1 MEKTILNR
9 RYEILRT
16 IGQGGMAE
24 VYLAHDILLDRNV
37 AIKMLRDQFV
47 ADKALLEQ
55 FRREAKSA
63 AKLVHPYITN
73 IYDVV
78 SEGDKEYIV
87 MEYVEGVT
95 LKEYL
100 QKNKLSLNAVL
111 EIGVRL
117 ADALQHAHSRHLI
130 HCDIKPQNIL
140 IDKNLN
146 PKIADFGIA
155 KMVSNQTMV
164 YTSTVMGSVH
174 YLAPEQATGGQ
185 VTASSDVYSLGVV
198 LFEMLTGKV
207 PFDGNTAVAVAMMH
221 AEKQV
226 PPLSDYMDEVPEG
239 LQEILNKALAKNPAN
254 RYLNAGALRRELQ
267 DLKMQLFPFSNED
280 YKKEMSEIDVEEF
293 ETNNND
299 DGKTIIMK
307 RVDNTAKK
315 EEEEVLE
322 KDFTGDEEM
331 AKKGRKKANR
341 KFKWGIN
348 NIMIVTTILVVLAS
362 VAANFIFGSNR
373 AVVVVPNVLKMTVV
387 EAQNLLESK
396 KFIVDLEEGYDDAA
410 QPGTIIKQTPA
421 AGEERKEGSKM
432 LLVVNKGAELK
443 SVPEVRTMTLEKAKR
458 FIEHAGF
465 EVGEVSRKFVRNEII
480 GVVLEQQPKGASKLP
495 VGSKINLVIN
505 EGDKPVPNL
514 VGKKVKDAEKLLKAA
529 GLRLGE
535 VRYIDDRPAKDTI
548 VSTTPMAGQKVAEF
562 EKVDLTVSNGEASKP
577 KDIYVD
583 FTVTVEKLVGFI
595 DTDDKDKKKE
605 EEKIKRKAQI
615 YEDYYKK
622 NKDRRYNIQVYVV
635 DDRGR
640 DLVFSGKKK
649 IGENIRKKTE
659 IVGNSRIKVYADGNL
674 IEDKSL

>member
-1 MEKTILNR
+1 MNR

-24 VYLAHDILLDRNV
+24 VYLAHDILLDRDV
-37 AIKMLRDQFV
+37 AIKMLRDQFA

-63 AKLVHPYITN
+63 ARLEHPYIIN

-87 MEYVEGVT
+87 MEHVEGIT

-100 QKNKLSLNAVL
+100 QNNKLSLNAVL

-117 ADALQHAHSRHLI
+117 ADALQHAHNRNI
-130 HCDIKPQNIL
+130 VHCDIKPQNIL
-140 IDKNLN
+140 VDKYLN
-146 PKIADFGIA
+146 PKITDFGIA

-164 YTSTVMGSVH
+164 YTPTVMGSVH
-174 YLAPEQATGGQ
+174 YLSPEQATGGR

-207 PFDGNTAVAVAMMH
+207 PFDGNTPVAIAMMH
-221 AEKQV
+221 ADKEV
-226 PPLSDYMDEVPEG
+226 PPLSDYLDEVPEG
-239 LQEILNKALAKNPAN
+239 LQEILDTALAKNPAK
-254 RYLNAGALRRELQ
+254 RYLNAGSLRRALL
-267 DLKMQLFPFSNED
+267 DLKMQLFPFSSNN
-280 YKKEMSEIDVEEF
+280 YRKEMTIAIPQEARMSEEVMDGATMIMQPVRPKM
-293 ETNNND
+293 ETAD
-299 DGKTIIMK
+299 
-307 RVDNTAKK
+307 K
-315 EEEEVLE
+315 EESIGE
-322 KDFTGDEEM
+322 DEM
-331 AKKGRKKANR
+331 ANRRKKKKL
-341 KFKWGIN
+341 KFGIN
-348 NIMIVTTILVVLAS
+348 QIMILATILVVLAS
-362 VAANFIFGSNR
+362 VIANFVFGSSR
-373 AVVVVPNVLKMTVV
+373 AVVKVPSVLKMTVV
-387 EAQNLLESK
+387 EAQNLLEAQ
-396 KFIVDLEEGYDDAA
+396 KFVVDLEEGHDEAA

-443 SVPEVRTMTLEKAKR
+443 SVPEVRTMTFEKAKR

-465 EVGEVSRKFVRNEII
+465 EVGEISRKYDRKEII
-480 GVVLEQQPKGASKLP
+480 GTVLAQQPKGASKLP
-495 VGSKINLVIN
+495 KGSKINLVIN

-514 VGKKVKDAEKLLKAA
+514 AGKKVKDAEKLLKAA

-548 VSTTPMAGQKVAEF
+548 VSTTPMAGQKIAEF

-577 KDIYVD
+577 RDIYVD
-583 FTVTVEKLVGFI
+583 FTLTVEKLVGYI
-595 DTDDKDKKKE
+595 DTYDKDKKKE
-605 EEKIKRKAQI
+605 AENIKKKKEL
-615 YEDYYKK
+615 YDNYFKK
-622 NKDRRYNIQVYVV
+622 NKDRRYELQVYVV
-635 DDRGR
+635 DDKGR

-649 IGENIRKKTE
+649 IGENVRKKTE
-659 IVGNSRIKVYADGNL
+659 IVGNARIKVYADGSI

>member
-117 ADALQHAHSRHLI
+117 ADALQHAHSRRII

-207 PFDGNTAVAVAMMH
+207 PFDGKTAVAVAMMH

-239 LQEILNKALAKNPAN
+239 LQQILNKALAKNPAN

-307 RVDNTAKK
+307 RVDSTAKK

-640 DLVFSGKKK
+640 ELVFSGKKK

>member
-24 VYLAHDILLDRNV
+24 VYLAHDLLLDRNV

-117 ADALQHAHSRHLI
+117 ADALQHAHSRRII

-226 PPLSDYMDEVPEG
+226 PPLSDYMDDVPEG
-239 LQEILNKALAKNPAN
+239 LQQILNKALAKNPAN

-280 YKKEMSEIDVEEF
+280 YKKEMSEIEVEEF
-293 ETNNND
+293 DTHNND
-299 DGKTIIMK
+299 DGATIIMK

>member
-1 MEKTILNR
+1 MEEKTILNR

-16 IGQGGMAE
+16 IGKGGMAE
-24 VYLAHDILLDRNV
+24 VYLAHDILLDREV

-63 AKLVHPYITN
+63 ARLKHPYIIN
-73 IYDVV
+73 IHDVV
-78 SEGDKEYIV
+78 SEGEKEYIV

-95 LKEYL
+95 LKDYL
-100 QKNKLSLNAVL
+100 ENNKLSLNAVL

-117 ADALQHAHSRHLI
+117 ADAVQHAHSKHII
-130 HCDIKPQNIL
+130 HCDLKPQNIL

-174 YLAPEQATGGQ
+174 YISPEQATGRQ

-207 PFDGNTAVAVAMMH
+207 PFDGETAVAVAMMH

-226 PPLSDYMDEVPEG
+226 PPLSDYLADVPEG
-239 LQEILNKALAKNPAN
+239 LQTILNKALAKNPAD
-254 RYLNAGALRRELQ
+254 RYINAGALRRELL
-267 DLKMQLFPFSNED
+267 DLKMKLFPFSSNDYMKGMTIAITPENNFRED
-280 YKKEMSEIDVEEF
+280 
-293 ETNNND
+293 
-299 DGKTIIMK
+299 
-307 RVDNTAKK
+307 VDNDATVIMQRVRTSA
-315 EEEEVLE
+315 EVNE
-322 KDFTGDEEM
+322 SESVSTGDDEM
-331 AKKGRKKANR
+331 ARKRKKK
-341 KFKWGIN
+341 KFKLGFN
-348 NIMIVTTILVVLAS
+348 NFMILATIVVVLAS
-362 VAANFIFGSNR
+362 VAANFIFGSSR
-373 AVVVVPNVLKMTVV
+373 AVVIVPNVMNMTVV
-387 EAQNLLESK
+387 EAQNLLEEK
-396 KFIVDLEEGYDDAA
+396 KFIVDLEEGFGEDV
-410 QPGTIIKQTPA
+410 QPGTVMKQTPA
-421 AGEERKEGSKM
+421 AGEERKEGSKI
-432 LLVVNKGAELK
+432 LLVVSKGAELK
-443 SVPEVRTMTLEKAKR
+443 SVPEVRTMSLEKATR

-465 EVGEVSRKFVRNEII
+465 EVGEVSRKYVRTEII
-480 GVVLEQQPKGASKLP
+480 GTVLSQQPKGASKLP
-495 VGSKINLVIN
+495 KGSKINLVIN

-514 VGKKVKDAEKLLKAA
+514 VGKKLKEAERLLKSA

-535 VRYIDDRPAKDTI
+535 VRYVEDRPAKDTV
-548 VSTTPMAGQKVAEF
+548 VSTTPMAGQKIVEF
-562 EKVDLTVSNGEASKP
+562 EKVDLTVSDGEASKP

-583 FTVTVEKLVGFI
+583 FTLTVDKLVGYI
-595 DTDDKDKKKE
+595 DTYDKDKKKE
-605 EEKIKRKAQI
+605 AENIKKRDEL
-615 YEDYYKK
+615 YSNYLKK
-622 NKDRRYNIQVYVV
+622 NRDRKYNLQVYVV

>member
-1 MEKTILNR
+1 MENTILNR

-24 VYLAHDILLDRNV
+24 VYLAHDILLDRHV
-37 AIKMLRDQFV
+37 AIKMLREQFA

-63 AKLVHPYITN
+63 ARLEHPYIIN

-87 MEYVEGVT
+87 MEHVEGIT

-100 QKNKLSLNAVL
+100 QNNKLSLNAVL

-117 ADALQHAHSRHLI
+117 ADALQHAHSRNI
-130 HCDIKPQNIL
+130 VHCDIKPQNIL
-140 IDKNLN
+140 VDKYLN
-146 PKIADFGIA
+146 PKITDFGIA

-164 YTSTVMGSVH
+164 YTPTVMGSVH
-174 YLAPEQATGGQ
+174 YLSPEQATGGH

-207 PFDGNTAVAVAMMH
+207 PFDGNTAVAIAMMH

-226 PPLSDYMDEVPEG
+226 PPLSDYLDEVPVG
-239 LQEILNKALAKNPAN
+239 LQEILDNALAKDPAK
-254 RYLNAGALRRELQ
+254 RYRNAGSLRRALL
-267 DLKMQLFPFSNED
+267 DLKMQLFPFSSND
-280 YKKEMSEIDVEEF
+280 YRKEMTIAIPQ
-293 ETNNND
+293 ETR
-299 DGKTIIMK
+299 MS
-307 RVDNTAKK
+307 
-315 EEEEVLE
+315 EEVLE
-322 KDFTGDEEM
+322 GATMIMQPVRPKVETTVAEQLDTGEDEM
-331 AKKGRKKANR
+331 AKRKRKK
-341 KFKWGIN
+341 KLKLGIN
-348 NIMIVTTILVVLAS
+348 QIMILATIFVVVIS
-362 VAANFIFGSNR
+362 VIANFVFGSSR
-373 AVVVVPNVLKMTVV
+373 AVVKVPNVLKMTVV

-396 KFIVDLEEGYDDAA
+396 KFIVDLEEGHDDAA

-443 SVPEVRTMTLEKAKR
+443 SVPEVRTMTFEKAKR

-465 EVGEVSRKFVRNEII
+465 VVGEVSRKYDRKEII
-480 GVVLEQQPKGASKLP
+480 GTVLSQQPKGASKLP
-495 VGSKINLVIN
+495 KGSKINLIIN

-514 VGKKVKDAEKLLKAA
+514 AGKKVKDAEKLLKAA

-535 VRYIDDRPAKDTI
+535 VRYIDDKPAKDTI
-548 VSTTPMAGQKVAEF
+548 VSTTPMAGQKIAEF

-583 FTVTVEKLVGFI
+583 FNLTVEKLVGYI
-595 DTDDKDKKKE
+595 DTYDKDKKKE
-605 EEKIKRKAQI
+605 AENIKKKKEL
-615 YEDYYKK
+615 YDNYYKK
-622 NKDRRYNIQVYVV
+622 NKDRKYDLQVYVV
-635 DDRGR
+635 DDKGR

-649 IGENIRKKTE
+649 IGENVRKKTE
-659 IVGNSRIKVYADGNL
+659 IVGNARIKVYADGNL

>member
-1 MEKTILNR
+1 MENTILNK

-37 AIKMLRDQFV
+37 AIKMLRDQFA

-63 AKLVHPYITN
+63 ARLEHPYIIN

-78 SEGDKEYIV
+78 SECDKEYIV
-87 MEYVEGVT
+87 MEHVEGIT

-100 QKNKLSLNAVL
+100 QSNKLSLNAVL

-117 ADALQHAHSRHLI
+117 ADALQHAHSRNI
-130 HCDIKPQNIL
+130 VHCDIKPQNIL
-140 IDKNLN
+140 VDKYLN
-146 PKIADFGIA
+146 PKITDFGIA

-164 YTSTVMGSVH
+164 YTPTVMGSVH
-174 YLAPEQATGGQ
+174 YLSPEQATGGH

-207 PFDGNTAVAVAMMH
+207 PFDGNTPVAIAMMH
-221 AEKQV
+221 ADKEV
-226 PPLSDYMDEVPEG
+226 PPLSDYLDDVPEG
-239 LQEILNKALAKNPAN
+239 LQEILDTALAKNPAK
-254 RYLNAGALRRELQ
+254 RYLNAGALRRALL
-267 DLKMQLFPFSNED
+267 DLKMQLFPFSSND
-280 YKKEMSEIDVEEF
+280 YRKEMTIAIPQETRLSEEEMDGATMIMQPVRPKM
-293 ETNNND
+293 ETAD
-299 DGKTIIMK
+299 
-307 RVDNTAKK
+307 K
-315 EEEEVLE
+315 EESIGE
-322 KDFTGDEEM
+322 DEM
-331 AKKGRKKANR
+331 AKRRKKKKL
-341 KFKWGIN
+341 KFGIN
-348 NIMIVTTILVVLAS
+348 QIMILATILVVLAS
-362 VAANFIFGSNR
+362 VIANFVFDSSR

-387 EAQNLLESK
+387 EAQNLLEAQ
-396 KFIVDLEEGYDDAA
+396 KFIVDLEEGHDEAA

-443 SVPEVRTMTLEKAKR
+443 SVPEVRTMTFEKAKR

-465 EVGEVSRKFVRNEII
+465 EVGEISRKFVRTEII
-480 GVVLEQQPKGASKLP
+480 GTVLEQKPKGASKLP
-495 VGSKINLVIN
+495 TGSKINLVIN

-514 VGKKVKDAEKLLKAA
+514 AGKKVKDAENLLKAA

-535 VRYIDDRPAKDTI
+535 VRYIDDKPAKDTI
-548 VSTTPMAGQKVAEF
+548 VSTTPMAGQKIAEF

-577 KDIYVD
+577 RDIYVD
-583 FTVTVEKLVGFI
+583 FTLTVEKLVGYI
-595 DTDDKDKKKE
+595 DTYDKDKKKE
-605 EEKIKRKAQI
+605 AENIKKKKEL
-615 YEDYYKK
+615 YDNYFKK
-622 NKDRRYNIQVYVV
+622 NKDRRYELQVYVV
-635 DDRGR
+635 DDKGR

-649 IGENIRKKTE
+649 IGENVRKKTE
-659 IVGNSRIKVYADGNL
+659 IVGNARIKVYADGSI

>member
-117 ADALQHAHSRHLI
+117 ADALQHAHSRRII

-155 KMVSNQTMV
+155 KIVSNQTMV

-174 YLAPEQATGGQ
+174 YLSPEQATGGQ

-239 LQEILNKALAKNPAN
+239 LQQILNKALAKNPAN
-254 RYLNAGALRRELQ
+254 RYLNAGAMRRELQ

-299 DGKTIIMK
+299 DGATIIMK
-307 RVDNTAKK
+307 RVDSTVKK

>member
-1 MEKTILNR
+1 MEEKTILNR

-16 IGQGGMAE
+16 IGKGGMAE
-24 VYLAHDILLDRNV
+24 VYLAHDILLDREV

-63 AKLVHPYITN
+63 ARLKHPYIIN

-78 SEGDKEYIV
+78 SEGEKEYIV

-95 LKEYL
+95 LKDYL
-100 QKNKLSLNAVL
+100 ENNKLSLNAVL

-117 ADALQHAHSRHLI
+117 ADAVQHAHSKHII
-130 HCDIKPQNIL
+130 HCDLKPQNIL

-174 YLAPEQATGGQ
+174 YISPEQATGRQ

-207 PFDGNTAVAVAMMH
+207 PFDGETAVAVAMMH

-226 PPLSDYMDEVPEG
+226 PPLSDYLADVPEG
-239 LQEILNKALAKNPAN
+239 LQTILNKALAKNPAD
-254 RYLNAGALRRELQ
+254 RYINAGALRRELL
-267 DLKMQLFPFSNED
+267 DLKMKLFPFSSNDYMKGMTIAITPENNFRED
-280 YKKEMSEIDVEEF
+280 
-293 ETNNND
+293 
-299 DGKTIIMK
+299 
-307 RVDNTAKK
+307 VDNDATVIMQRVRTSA
-315 EEEEVLE
+315 EVNE
-322 KDFTGDEEM
+322 SESVSTGDDEM
-331 AKKGRKKANR
+331 ARKRKKK
-341 KFKWGIN
+341 KFKLGFN
-348 NIMIVTTILVVLAS
+348 NFMILATIVVVLAS
-362 VAANFIFGSNR
+362 VAANFIFGSSR
-373 AVVVVPNVLKMTVV
+373 AVVIVPNVMNMTVV
-387 EAQNLLESK
+387 EAQNLLEEK
-396 KFIVDLEEGYDDAA
+396 KFIVDLEEGFGEDV
-410 QPGTIIKQTPA
+410 QPGTVMKQTPA
-421 AGEERKEGSKM
+421 AGEERKEGSKI
-432 LLVVNKGAELK
+432 LLVVSKGAELK
-443 SVPEVRTMTLEKAKR
+443 SVPEVRTMSLEKATR

-465 EVGEVSRKFVRNEII
+465 EVGEVSRKYVRTEII
-480 GVVLEQQPKGASKLP
+480 GTVLSQQPKGASKLP
-495 VGSKINLVIN
+495 KGSKINLVIN

-514 VGKKVKDAEKLLKAA
+514 VGKKLKEAERLLKSA

-535 VRYIDDRPAKDTI
+535 VRYVEDRPAKDTV
-548 VSTTPMAGQKVAEF
+548 VSTTPMAGQKIVEF
-562 EKVDLTVSNGEASKP
+562 EKVDLTVSDGEASKP

-583 FTVTVEKLVGFI
+583 FTLTVDKLVGYI
-595 DTDDKDKKKE
+595 DTYDKDKKKE
-605 EEKIKRKAQI
+605 AENIKKRDEL
-615 YEDYYKK
+615 YSSYLKK
-622 NKDRRYNIQVYVV
+622 NRDRKYNLQVYVV

>member
-1 MEKTILNR
+1 MEEKTILNK

-16 IGQGGMAE
+16 IGKGGMAE
-24 VYLAHDILLDRNV
+24 VYLAHDILLDREV
-37 AIKMLRDQFV
+37 AIKMLREQFV

-63 AKLVHPYITN
+63 ARLKHPYIIN

-78 SEGDKEYIV
+78 SEGEKEYIV

-95 LKEYL
+95 LKDYL
-100 QKNKLSLNAVL
+100 ENNKLSLNAVL

-117 ADALQHAHSRHLI
+117 ADAVQHAHSKNII

-174 YLAPEQATGGQ
+174 YVSPEQATGRQ

-198 LFEMLTGKV
+198 LFEMLTGQV
-207 PFDGNTAVAVAMMH
+207 PFDGETAVAVAMMH

-226 PPLSDYMDEVPEG
+226 PPLNDYLDDVSEG
-239 LQEILNKALAKNPAN
+239 LQAILDKALAKNPKD
-254 RYLNAGALRRELQ
+254 RYINAGALRRELL
-267 DLKMQLFPFSNED
+267 DLKMKLFPYSSND
-280 YKKEMSEIDVEEF
+280 YMKEMTIALTPETRMTEDEANGETVIMDRVRLKDEMDEF
-293 ETNNND
+293 
-299 DGKTIIMK
+299 
-307 RVDNTAKK
+307 VD
-315 EEEEVLE
+315 EP
-322 KDFTGDEEM
+322 TGEDEM
-331 AKKGRKKANR
+331 ARKRKK
-341 KFKWGIN
+341 KKLKLGFN
-348 NIMIVTTILVVLAS
+348 NLMILATIVVVLAS
-362 VAANFIFGSNR
+362 VAANFIFGSSR
-373 AVVVVPNVLKMTVV
+373 AVVVVPDVMNMTVV
-387 EAQNLLESK
+387 EAQNLLEEK
-396 KFIVDLEEGYDDAA
+396 KFVVDLEEGFGEDV
-410 QPGTIIKQTPA
+410 QPGTVMKQTPA
-421 AGEERKEGSKM
+421 AGEERKEGSKI
-432 LLVVNKGAELK
+432 LLVVSKGAELK
-443 SVPEVRTMTLEKAKR
+443 SVPEVRTMSLEKATR
-458 FIEHAGF
+458 FIENAGF
-465 EVGEVSRKFVRNEII
+465 EVGEVSRKYVRTEII
-480 GVVLEQQPKGASKLP
+480 GTVLSQQPKGASKLP
-495 VGSKINLVIN
+495 KGSKINLVIN

-514 VGKKVKDAEKLLKAA
+514 VGKKVKEAERLLKAA

-535 VRYIDDRPAKDTI
+535 VRYVEDRPAKDTV
-548 VSTTPMAGQKVAEF
+548 VSTTPMAGQKIVEF
-562 EKVDLTVSNGEASKP
+562 EKVDLTVSDGEASKP

-583 FTVTVEKLVGFI
+583 FTLTVDKLVGYI
-595 DTDDKDKKKE
+595 DTYDKDKKKE
-605 EEKIKRKAQI
+605 AENIKRRDAL
-615 YEDYYKK
+615 YSSYLKK
-622 NKDRRYNIQVYVV
+622 NKDRKYNLQVYVV

>member
-1 MEKTILNR
+1 MENTILNK

-37 AIKMLRDQFV
+37 AIKMLRDQFA

-63 AKLVHPYITN
+63 ARLEHPYIIN

-78 SEGDKEYIV
+78 SECDKEYIV
-87 MEYVEGVT
+87 MEHVEGIT

-100 QKNKLSLNAVL
+100 QSNKLSLNAVL

-117 ADALQHAHSRHLI
+117 ADALQHAHSRNI
-130 HCDIKPQNIL
+130 VHCDIKPQNIL
-140 IDKNLN
+140 VDKYLN
-146 PKIADFGIA
+146 PKITDFGIA

-164 YTSTVMGSVH
+164 YTPTVMGSVH
-174 YLAPEQATGGQ
+174 YLSPEQATGGH

-207 PFDGNTAVAVAMMH
+207 PFDGNTPVAIAMMH
-221 AEKQV
+221 ADKEV
-226 PPLSDYMDEVPEG
+226 PPLSDYLDDVPEG
-239 LQEILNKALAKNPAN
+239 LQEILDTALAKNPAK
-254 RYLNAGALRRELQ
+254 RYLNAGALRRALL
-267 DLKMQLFPFSNED
+267 DLKMQLFPFSSND
-280 YKKEMSEIDVEEF
+280 YRKEMTIAIPQETRLSEEEMDGATMIMQPVRPKM
-293 ETNNND
+293 ETAD
-299 DGKTIIMK
+299 
-307 RVDNTAKK
+307 K
-315 EEEEVLE
+315 EESIGE
-322 KDFTGDEEM
+322 DEM
-331 AKKGRKKANR
+331 AKRRKKKKL
-341 KFKWGIN
+341 KFGIN
-348 NIMIVTTILVVLAS
+348 QIMILATILVVLAS
-362 VAANFIFGSNR
+362 VIANFVFGSSR

-387 EAQNLLESK
+387 EAQNLLEAK
-396 KFIVDLEEGYDDAA
+396 KFVVDLEEGHDEAA

-443 SVPEVRTMTLEKAKR
+443 SVPEVRTMTFEKAKR

-465 EVGEVSRKFVRNEII
+465 EVGEISRKYDRKEII
-480 GVVLEQQPKGASKLP
+480 GTVLEQKPKGASKLP
-495 VGSKINLVIN
+495 VGSKINLIIN

-514 VGKKVKDAEKLLKAA
+514 AGKKVKDAEKLLKAA

-535 VRYIDDRPAKDTI
+535 VRYIDDKPAKDTI
-548 VSTTPMAGQKVAEF
+548 VSTTPMAGQKIAEF

-577 KDIYVD
+577 RDIYVD
-583 FTVTVEKLVGFI
+583 FTLTVEKLVGYI
-595 DTDDKDKKKE
+595 DTYDKDKKKE
-605 EEKIKRKAQI
+605 AENIKKKKEL
-615 YEDYYKK
+615 YDNYFKK
-622 NKDRRYNIQVYVV
+622 NKDRRYELQVYVV
-635 DDRGR
+635 DDKGR

-649 IGENIRKKTE
+649 IGENVRKKTE
-659 IVGNSRIKVYADGNL
+659 IVGNARIKVYADGSI

>member
-1 MEKTILNR
+1 MEEKTILNR

-16 IGQGGMAE
+16 IGKGGMAE
-24 VYLAHDILLDRNV
+24 VYLAHDILLDREV

-63 AKLVHPYITN
+63 ARLKHPYIIN
-73 IYDVV
+73 IHDVV
-78 SEGDKEYIV
+78 SEGEKEYIV

-95 LKEYL
+95 LKDYL
-100 QKNKLSLNAVL
+100 ENNKLSLNAVL

-117 ADALQHAHSRHLI
+117 ADAVQHAHSKHII
-130 HCDIKPQNIL
+130 HCDLKPQNIL

-174 YLAPEQATGGQ
+174 YISPEQATGRQ

-207 PFDGNTAVAVAMMH
+207 PFDGETAVAVAMMH

-226 PPLSDYMDEVPEG
+226 PPLSDYLADVPEG
-239 LQEILNKALAKNPAN
+239 LQTILNKALAKNPAD
-254 RYLNAGALRRELQ
+254 RYINAGALRRELL
-267 DLKMQLFPFSNED
+267 DLKMKLFPFSSNDYMKGMTIAITPENNFRED
-280 YKKEMSEIDVEEF
+280 
-293 ETNNND
+293 
-299 DGKTIIMK
+299 
-307 RVDNTAKK
+307 VDNDATVIMQRVRTSA
-315 EEEEVLE
+315 EVNE
-322 KDFTGDEEM
+322 SESVSTGDDEM
-331 AKKGRKKANR
+331 ARKRKKK
-341 KFKWGIN
+341 KFKLGFN
-348 NIMIVTTILVVLAS
+348 NFMILATIVVVLAS
-362 VAANFIFGSNR
+362 VAANFIFGSSR
-373 AVVVVPNVLKMTVV
+373 AVVIVPNVMNMTVV
-387 EAQNLLESK
+387 EAQNLLEEK
-396 KFIVDLEEGYDDAA
+396 KFIVDLEEGFGEDV
-410 QPGTIIKQTPA
+410 QPGTVMKQTPA
-421 AGEERKEGSKM
+421 AGEERKEGSKI
-432 LLVVNKGAELK
+432 LLVVSKGAELK
-443 SVPEVRTMTLEKAKR
+443 SVPEVRTMSLEKATR

-465 EVGEVSRKFVRNEII
+465 EVGEVSRKYVRTEII
-480 GVVLEQQPKGASKLP
+480 GTVLSQQPKGASKLP
-495 VGSKINLVIN
+495 KGSKINLVIN

-514 VGKKVKDAEKLLKAA
+514 VGKKLKEAERLLKSA

-535 VRYIDDRPAKDTI
+535 VRYVEDRPAKDTV
-548 VSTTPMAGQKVAEF
+548 VSTTPMAGQKIVEF
-562 EKVDLTVSNGEASKP
+562 EKVDLTVSDGEASKP

-583 FTVTVEKLVGFI
+583 FTLTVDKLVGYI
-595 DTDDKDKKKE
+595 DTYDKDKKKE
-605 EEKIKRKAQI
+605 AENIKKRDEL
-615 YEDYYKK
+615 YSNYLKK
-622 NKDRRYNIQVYVV
+622 NKDRKYALQIYVV
-635 DDRGR
+635 DDKGR